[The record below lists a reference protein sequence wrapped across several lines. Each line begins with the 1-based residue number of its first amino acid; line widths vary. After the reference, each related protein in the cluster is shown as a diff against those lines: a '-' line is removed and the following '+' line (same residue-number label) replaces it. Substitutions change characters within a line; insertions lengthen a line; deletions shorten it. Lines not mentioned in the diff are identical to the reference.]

1 MVSASFTNP
10 NGTRT
15 YVDLKQED
23 GGITFHCETGG
34 SECVHRLN
42 ADGYERFLEAL
53 GKPATDDVFATITR
67 SLRSNVKKVN
77 RLIHTDLTTAEFTW
91 G

>member
-1 MVSASFTNP
+1 MVSASFANP

-15 YVDLKQED
+15 HVGLKQED
-23 GGITFHCETGG
+23 GAIIFHCETGN
-34 SECVHRLN
+34 SECVHRLG
-42 ADGYERFLEAL
+42 AEGYERFFEAL
-53 GKPATDDVFATITR
+53 GKPATEDVYASITR

-77 RLIHTDLTTAEFTW
+77 RLIHTDLTTTEFTW